1 MNVTDRKEF
10 WIKIQRSLKSTTNN
24 SIIKFQGKRM
34 KKSLSDVLTY
44 TSINHSGDYTD
55 QIYSKNNKKINNIGK
70 QQLNAFINQKYND
83 KVS

>member
-1 MNVTDRKEF
+1 
-10 WIKIQRSLKSTTNN
+10 
-24 SIIKFQGKRM
+24 M

-55 QIYSKNNKKINNIGK
+55 QFYSKNNKKINNIGK